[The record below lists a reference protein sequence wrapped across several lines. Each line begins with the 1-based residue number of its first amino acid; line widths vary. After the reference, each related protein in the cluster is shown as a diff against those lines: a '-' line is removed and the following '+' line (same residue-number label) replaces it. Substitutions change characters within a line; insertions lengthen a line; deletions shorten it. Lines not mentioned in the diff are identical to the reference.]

1 MNSSEQDS
9 VDLAD
14 LISLLWR
21 DGQRKAARRS
31 TAQAAFQD
39 TPHPLA
45 TDLSNIGRNRS
56 PAPTVACLKAPQP
69 SEDGEDDDCIKFPT
83 IP

>member
-1 MNSSEQDS
+1 MNPSEQDS

-31 TAQAAFQD
+31 TAQAASQD

-45 TDLSNIGRNRS
+45 TDLQQHWQERIARTDRRLREGS
-56 PAPTVACLKAPQP
+56 PT
-69 SEDGEDDDCIKFPT
+69 E
-83 IP
+83 